1 MPAMFHRRKTGGSAT
16 GGGGGDVEAPP
27 PRNPSTSSAV
37 ENADNLEEYAALER
51 YISTYREDGTRDE
64 DDPASKG
71 RRRRWW
77 QFWKTGA
84 LEPTDMQPAPEPDN
98 TVPESWLNTDIHTG
112 ISAADVEERRKTYGW
127 NELTAEKEN
136 LFVKFLSYF
145 TGPILYVM
153 EIAALLALGLS
164 DWIDFGVIVGIL
176 LLNAF
181 VGFYQE
187 KQAADVVAS
196 LKGDIAMRCMV
207 VRDGREQSIL
217 ARELVPGDILFVQEG
232 DTVAADARLICDCS
246 RPDDFEIYLRL
257 RAEDRLGHVS
267 DEAGDDAADED
278 KGERDR
284 RASVLSQA
292 ATKDYR
298 STPLVAVDQS
308 AITGESLAVD
318 KYLGDVVYY
327 TTGCKR
333 GKSYAIV
340 INTAKHSFVGRTAE
354 LVQGAQDQGHFKAVM
369 NNIGT
374 TLLILVMFW
383 ILAAWIGG
391 FFHHLGVTKPGSQ
404 NLLHYALILLIIGVP
419 VGLPVV
425 TTTTLAVGAAYLAKQ
440 KAIVQK
446 LTAIES
452 LAGVDILCSDKT
464 GTLTANK
471 LSIRD
476 PFVSEGQDEDWMMA
490 VAVLASSHNLKSL
503 DPIDKVTI
511 LTLKRYPGA
520 REILQKG
527 WVSEKF
533 TPFDPVSKRITSVCR
548 LDNDRYTC
556 AKGAPRAIL
565 KLTNC
570 SEETATLYK
579 EKAQDF
585 ARRGFRSLGVAYKK
599 NDEDWVLLG
608 LLSMFDPPREDTAQ
622 TILEA
627 AHLGVPVKML
637 TGDAIAIAKETCKM
651 LSLGT
656 KVYKSEKLIHGG
668 LAGSVQ
674 HDFVERADGFAE
686 VYPEHKYTVV
696 EMLQQRGH
704 LTAMTGD
711 GVNDAPSLKKAD
723 CGIAVEGASEAA
735 QAAADIVFLA
745 PGLSTIVTAIKTSR
759 QIFQRMKAYI
769 QYRIAL
775 CLHLEIYLTTSMIII
790 NETVQVDLI
799 VFLALFA
806 DLATVAVAYDNAHW
820 EPRPVEWQLPKI
832 WVVSVLLGVLLAA
845 GTWIMRGTM
854 YLHSG
859 GIVQNFGSVQGIL
872 FLQIA
877 LTENWLIFVTRGGST
892 WPSWQLVGAILG
904 VDIIATLF
912 CLFGWLSGN
921 PEVDV
926 PFDSFPQRADGW
938 TDIVTVVVIWL
949 YSFGVTIFVAIIYY
963 ILNKVSWLNDLGRKD
978 RNKKDTMVENIIGH
992 LQKLAIEHELDERT
1006 GKSRFLLCEKSA
1018 DDEED
1023 L

>member
-1 MPAMFHRRKTGGSAT
+1 MT
-16 GGGGGDVEAPP
+16 
-27 PRNPSTSSAV
+27 
-37 ENADNLEEYAALER
+37 
-51 YISTYREDGTRDE
+51 
-64 DDPASKG
+64 
-71 RRRRWW
+71 
-77 QFWKTGA
+77 
-84 LEPTDMQPAPEPDN
+84 
-98 TVPESWLNTDIHTG
+98 
-112 ISAADVEERRKTYGW
+112 
-127 NELTAEKEN
+127 
-136 LFVKFLSYF
+136 
-145 TGPILYVM
+145 
-153 EIAALLALGLS
+153 
-164 DWIDFGVIVGIL
+164 
-176 LLNAF
+176 
-181 VGFYQE
+181 
-187 KQAADVVAS
+187 
-196 LKGDIAMRCMV
+196 
-207 VRDGREQSIL
+207 
-217 ARELVPGDILFVQEG
+217 
-232 DTVAADARLICDCS
+232 
-246 RPDDFEIYLRL
+246 LRI
-257 RAEDRLGHVS
+257 
-267 DEAGDDAADED
+267 
-278 KGERDR
+278 
-284 RASVLSQA
+284 Q
-292 ATKDYR
+292 
-298 STPLVAVDQS
+298 
-308 AITGESLAVD
+308 
-318 KYLGDVVYY
+318 
-327 TTGCKR
+327 
-333 GKSYAIV
+333 
-340 INTAKHSFVGRTAE
+340 
-354 LVQGAQDQGHFKAVM
+354 
-369 NNIGT
+369 
-374 TLLILVMFW
+374 
-383 ILAAWIGG
+383 
-391 FFHHLGVTKPGSQ
+391 
-404 NLLHYALILLIIGVP
+404 
-419 VGLPVV
+419 
-425 TTTTLAVGAAYLAKQ
+425 
-440 KAIVQK
+440 
-446 LTAIES
+446 
-452 LAGVDILCSDKT
+452 GVDILCSDKT

-476 PFVSEGQDEDWMMA
+476 PYVAEGQDEDWMMA

-520 REILQKG
+520 RQILQQG

-548 LDNDRYTC
+548 LGKDRFTC

-579 EKAQDF
+579 EKAQEF

-599 NDEDWVLLG
+599 NDDDWILCG
-608 LLSMFDPPREDTAQ
+608 LLSFFDPPREDTSQ
-622 TILEA
+622 TIIEA

-656 KVYKSEKLIHGG
+656 KVYNSDRLIHGG
-668 LAGSVQ
+668 LSGSVQ

-686 VYPEHKYTVV
+686 VFPEHKYSVV
-696 EMLQQRGH
+696 EILQRRGH
-704 LTAMTGD
+704 LVAMTGD

-723 CGIAVEGASEAA
+723 TGIAVEGSSEAA

-775 CLHLEIYLTTSMIII
+775 CLHLEIYLTLSMIII

-832 WVVSVLLGVLLAA
+832 WVVSIILGILLAA

-854 YLHSG
+854 YLSNG
-859 GIVQNFGSVQGIL
+859 GIVQNFGAVQGIL

-912 CLFGWLSGN
+912 CLFGWLSGS

-949 YSFGVTIFVAIIYY
+949 YSFGVTVFIAIIYF

-978 RNKKDTMVENIIGH
+978 RKKKDTAVENIIGH
-992 LQKLAIEHELDERT
+992 LQKLAIEHERDERT
-1006 GKSRFLLCEKSA
+1006 GKSRFLLCEKA
-1018 DDEED
+1018 VDDEEE